1 MCFVGVA
8 VMAAVLDYL
17 HALKKGRVKWGL
29 IAFALHVVL
38 GAFIGSLC
46 VMLAIGLGYDA
57 WVGGAAAG
65 MGGLLNV
72 RAVELLEN
80 YLRAKGVIK
89 LERRKEEKMIEEVS
103 SLQAFELLLQAW
115 ATAPWWLNAILAFI
129 ILNPVAIILS
139 GKGKRR

>member
-1 MCFVGVA
+1 MANSNFKQSARKPNVMPVPPNLIEFMCFVGVA

-89 LERRKEEKMIEEVS
+89 LERRKEEK
-103 SLQAFELLLQAW
+103 
-115 ATAPWWLNAILAFI
+115 
-129 ILNPVAIILS
+129 
-139 GKGKRR
+139 

>member
-1 MCFVGVA
+1 MANSNIKQNARKPSLMPAQPPPNFIEFICFVGVA

-46 VMLAIGLGYDA
+46 VMLALGLGYDA

-72 RAVELLEN
+72 RAVDLLEN

-89 LERRKEEKMIEEVS
+89 LERREEK
-103 SLQAFELLLQAW
+103 
-115 ATAPWWLNAILAFI
+115 
-129 ILNPVAIILS
+129 
-139 GKGKRR
+139 